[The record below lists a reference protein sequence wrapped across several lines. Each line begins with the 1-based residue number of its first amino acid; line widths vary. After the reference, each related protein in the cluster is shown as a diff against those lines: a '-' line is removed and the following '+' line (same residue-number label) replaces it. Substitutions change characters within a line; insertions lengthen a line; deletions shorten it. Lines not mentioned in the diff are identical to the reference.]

1 MLSVGKSLVS
11 RMGARV
17 LRRTNVRPP
26 SVPCYTTLTAA
37 GSAVGTAVD
46 DALINK
52 PVATGG
58 YYPAVQY
65 STAHK
70 ALPEETMYIFDGTA
84 MLFAAYFASGGTNAS
99 NSLYTIN
106 KNGSSYFVA
115 NDDSGVFGGAKL
127 SDDLNRRII
136 GSMTDEQVRIM
147 INSLDESDRKVART
161 AVKEINSSAPVSAED
176 RAKLQL
182 RCGPL
187 VALLLQFARFIR
199 DVQPKYVAVAFDA
212 GRTTFRTK
220 LYPLYKKHRQP
231 VSVNAE
237 KCADWSA
244 EFGGT

>member
-11 RMGARV
+11 RLGARV
-17 LRRTNVRPP
+17 PRRTHIRPP
-26 SVPCYTTLTAA
+26 SVPYSTTVTTA
-37 GSAVGTAVD
+37 GTAVGTAVG
-46 DALINK
+46 DAFTNK
-52 PVATGG
+52 PIATGG
-58 YYPAVQY
+58 YYSAVQY

-70 ALPEETMYIFDGTA
+70 GLPEETMYIFDGTA
-84 MLFAAYFASGGTNAS
+84 MLFAAYFASGGAN
-99 NSLYTIN
+99 NSLYTVN

-127 SDDLNRRII
+127 SDNLNRRII
-136 GSMTDEQVRIM
+136 DSMTDEQVRIM

-161 AVKEINSSAPVSAED
+161 AAKEINSSAPVSAED

-231 VSVNAE
+231 VSVKPQTATLVCN
-237 KCADWSA
+237 C
-244 EFGGT
+244 

>member
-1 MLSVGKSLVS
+1 
-11 RMGARV
+11 
-17 LRRTNVRPP
+17 
-26 SVPCYTTLTAA
+26 
-37 GSAVGTAVD
+37 
-46 DALINK
+46 
-52 PVATGG
+52 
-58 YYPAVQY
+58 
-65 STAHK
+65 
-70 ALPEETMYIFDGTA
+70 MYIFDGTA
-84 MLFAAYFASGGTNAS
+84 MLFAAYFASGGAN
-99 NSLYTIN
+99 NSLYTVN

-127 SDDLNRRII
+127 SDNLNRRII
-136 GSMTDEQVRIM
+136 DSMTDEQVRIM

-161 AVKEINSSAPVSAED
+161 AAKEINSPAPVSAED

-231 VSVNAE
+231 VSAE
-237 KCADWSA
+237 QLYAQFAQLIVSCIAHIVAHFAGLCDVLATSFLQCVVLLRA
-244 EFGGT
+244 VSGHTQLVFAFQTPAMLVPLFPLSVRVLEAVGAVCLAHVG